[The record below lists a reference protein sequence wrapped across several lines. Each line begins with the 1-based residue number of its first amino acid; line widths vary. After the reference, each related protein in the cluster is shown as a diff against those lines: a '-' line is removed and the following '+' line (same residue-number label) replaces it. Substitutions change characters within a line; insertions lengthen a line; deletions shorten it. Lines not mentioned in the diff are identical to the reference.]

1 MDILELVP
9 ILGEQLKSI
18 IMPKIS
24 RKKTVNPSD
33 KAGTRKFF
41 TVAGIVTVALL
52 ALLYL
57 IYSMS

>member
-1 MDILELVP
+1 MDILELVT
-9 ILGEQLKSI
+9 ILEDKLNSI
-18 IMPKIS
+18 IMAKVS

-33 KAGTRKFF
+33 KAGTKKFF
-41 TVAGIVTVALL
+41 TVAGTVTLLLL